1 MINDHKYTQSLLHCG
16 FNKSFY
22 FASTILILSFF
33 TVGCSSLSSSPST
46 NVSLMRQDGG
56 IPYSLPKGVIPIR
69 VFADSKGVG
78 ITIEESRVATDN
90 KTGILIAHVK
100 PSPFN
105 NEDYK
110 LAVDDATGLLNT
122 ISTESEAKLPEIVS
136 ELGKAAGKLA
146 LQNSRSAFLEQTV
159 TLLEDQF
166 DPFSQDDIERINKA
180 INSSFSR
187 GMEAFTVA
195 SGTFVTPSTQQLYLS
210 VHNVDGSPIN
220 VSKSIDLEKCAIGFC
235 ARATVTKIVRI
246 SLNGISIGSKQVNIP
261 SQEILSI
268 AMPKT
273 VLANQKVTVQLV
285 DGIIKKYDI
294 ARDSEIL
301 GIAKLPGA
309 ALGGIIAGAT
319 EQIDGLT
326 SVTTKKKEL
335 VDSKIA
341 LTESKSKL
349 TSLELQNAPS
359 RNQGYIATTLT
370 IYPYSDSLSNA
381 IRSSIDKE
389 KSKQSNPGPQ
399 QGHQGGDLVSP
410 LN

>member
-1 MINDHKYTQSLLHCG
+1 MKMQISDSNINQSFLYAL
-16 FNKSFY
+16 
-22 FASTILILSFF
+22 AIPTLFF
-33 TVGCSSLSSSPST
+33 TVACSSLSSLPSVNT
-46 NVSLMRQDGG
+46 PLTKQDGG

-69 VFADSKGVG
+69 VFADSNGIG

-105 NEDYK
+105 NEDFK

-146 LQNSRSAFLEQTV
+146 LQNSRSEFLQQTV
-159 TLLEDQF
+159 TLLDDQF
-166 DPFSQDDIERINKA
+166 DPLSQDDIERINKA
-180 INSSFSR
+180 INSSFSK
-187 GMEAFTVA
+187 GIEAFTTA
-195 SGTFVTPSTQQLYLS
+195 TEKSATQSTQQLFLS
-210 VHNVDGSPIN
+210 VHNVDGSPID
-220 VSKSIDLEKCAIGFC
+220 VLKPVDLEKCAIGIC

-301 GIAKLPGA
+301 GIVKLPGTA
-309 ALGGIIAGAT
+309 MGGIIAGAT
-319 EQIDGLT
+319 EQIVGLT
-326 SVTTKKKEL
+326 NVTTKKKEL
-335 VDSKIA
+335 IDSEIE
-341 LTESKSKL
+341 LIRSKNNLS
-349 TSLELQNAPS
+349 SIQLQSAPS

-399 QGHQGGDLVSP
+399 QCKKTTI
-410 LN
+410 